1 METRYFNTLIKHDHK
16 FGENKFVRGV
26 ITGIR
31 YALLHYDKKIELS
44 NVLMEDTGNVIIPA
58 VCTAEEYEK
67 FKTLVEERYPG
78 LCEFDVE
85 FDFKRK

>member
-1 METRYFNTLIKHDHK
+1 MEERIFNTLVKHDHK

-26 ITGIR
+26 IVGIR
-31 YALLHYDKKIELS
+31 YAVLHYDRGIELA
-44 NVLMEDTGNVIIPA
+44 NEKIMRTGDVIIPA
-58 VCTAEEYEK
+58 QCTAEEYEK

-85 FDFKRK
+85 FKRK